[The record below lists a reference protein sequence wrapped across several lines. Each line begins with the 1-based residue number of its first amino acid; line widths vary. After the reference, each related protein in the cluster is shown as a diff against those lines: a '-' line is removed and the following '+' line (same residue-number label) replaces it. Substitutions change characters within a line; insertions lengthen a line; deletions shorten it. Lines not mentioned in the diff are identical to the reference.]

1 MFERREAAMAM
12 EDGQGAGWPARS
24 HDEVRALLTAPGSAF
39 EMETVTIRGVPTR
52 TWKHAPPTLR
62 ALLEASRGHGER
74 LMTIHEDE
82 RVSYAAHAR
91 AVAALAAEL
100 VSRGVRAGDRV
111 AIAMRNLPEYPV
123 ALFAITALGA
133 IAVPLNAWWSG
144 EEMRYA
150 LDDSG
155 ARMLIVDAERH
166 ERLIPLYGLLRH
178 LGDVLVTRATGT
190 LGRPATALEALIGP
204 PAQWGSLPERPLPP
218 VALAPDDPAVIFY
231 TSGTTGRPKGA
242 LGTHRNLTTNIMS
255 SAYAA
260 ARNALRRG
268 EAPPPSTPRVLLT
281 VIPLFHVTACSAA
294 LMGAVASGSTSIF
307 MRRWDAVGAMELIE
321 RERVAVTGGVPTIAW
336 QLLDHPERARFDL
349 SSLESIAYG
358 GAPAAPELAR
368 RLRAEFGVWPQNGW
382 GMTETMATVTS
393 LAAED
398 YLARPES
405 AGLPVAV
412 ADVIITDDDGV
423 PLPVG
428 TAGEV
433 RARGPMVVAGYW
445 NRPEATAET
454 FVEGWVRT
462 GDVGRLDAE
471 GFLYILD
478 RAKDVVIRGGENI
491 YSIEVE
497 NVLQAHPAVSEC
509 AVIGTPHRVLG
520 EEPVAVVR
528 LIPGVAA
535 GETELQCWVRE
546 RLAAFKVPAAIRFT
560 AEPLPRNANGKILK
574 RELKGLFRER
584 FAA

>member
-1 MFERREAAMAM
+1 MTMG
-12 EDGQGAGWPARS
+12 DGQGAGWPARS
-24 HDEVRALLTAPGSAF
+24 HDEVRALLTAEGGPF

-52 TWKHAPPTLR
+52 TWKNAPPTLR
-62 ALLEASRGHGER
+62 ALLEASRAHGER
-74 LMTIHEDE
+74 LMAIHEEE

-100 VSRGVRAGDRV
+100 TVRGVRAGDRV
-111 AIAMRNLPEYPV
+111 AIAMRNLPEYSV

-144 EEMRYA
+144 EELRYA

-166 ERLIPLYGLLRH
+166 ERLLPLYGLFRDLR
-178 LGDVLVTRATGT
+178 DVLVTRAAGT
-190 LGRPATALEALIGP
+190 LVRPAVALEALIGP
-204 PAQWGSLPERPLPP
+204 PARWGALPERSLPP
-218 VALAPDDPAVIFY
+218 VALAPDDPAAIFY

-260 ARNALRRG
+260 ARTALRRG
-268 EAPPPSTPRVLLT
+268 EAPPPSVPRVVLT

-294 LMGAVASGSTSIF
+294 LMGAVASGSTSVF
-307 MRRWDAVGAMELIE
+307 MRRWDAVRAMELIE

-336 QLLDHPERARFDL
+336 QLLDHPERGRFDL
-349 SSLESIAYG
+349 SSLETIAYG

-393 LAAED
+393 LATED

-412 ADVIITDDDGV
+412 ADVIVTDSDGA
-423 PLPVG
+423 PLPPGAV
-428 TAGEV
+428 GEV

-462 GDVGRLDAE
+462 GDVGRLDE
-471 GFLYILD
+471 DGFLYILD

-509 AVIGTPHRVLG
+509 AVIGAPHRVLG

-528 LIPGVAA
+528 LIA
-535 GETELQCWVRE
+535 GGRGATEAELQCWVRE
-546 RLAAFKVPAAIRFT
+546 RLAAFKVPVVIRFT

>member
-1 MFERREAAMAM
+1 MGI
-12 EDGQGAGWPARS
+12 EDRQGAGWPARS
-24 HDEVRALLTAPGSAF
+24 HDEVRALLTAPGGLF

-52 TWKHAPPTLR
+52 TWKNAPPTLR
-62 ALLEASRGHGER
+62 ALLDASRAHDER

-91 AVAALAAEL
+91 AVATLAAEL
-100 VSRGVRAGDRV
+100 AARGVRAGDRV
-111 AIAMRNLPEYPV
+111 AIAMRNLPEYPA
-123 ALFAITALGA
+123 ALFAITALSA

-144 EEMRYA
+144 EELRYA

-155 ARMLIVDAERH
+155 AQTLIVDAERH

-178 LGDVLVTRATGT
+178 LRDVLVARAAGT
-190 LGRPATALEALIGP
+190 LARPAVALESLIGA
-204 PAQWGSLPERPLPP
+204 PARWGSLPERRLPEA
-218 VALAPDDPAVIFY
+218 VLAPDDAAVIFY

-260 ARNALRRG
+260 ARTALRRG
-268 EAPPPSTPRVLLT
+268 EAPPPSTPRVMLT
-281 VIPLFHVTACSAA
+281 AIPLFHVTACSAA
-294 LMGAVASGSTSIF
+294 LMGAVASGSTLIF
-307 MRRWDAVGAMELIE
+307 MRRWDPVGAMELIQ

-336 QLLDHPERARFDL
+336 QLLGHPERGRFDL

-368 RLRAEFGVWPQNGW
+368 RLHEELGVWPQNGW

-412 ADVIITDDDGV
+412 ADVIVTDEGGA
-423 PLPVG
+423 PLPPGAV
-428 TAGEV
+428 GEV

-445 NRPEATAET
+445 KRPDATAET
-454 FVEGWVRT
+454 FVQGWVRT
-462 GDVGRLDAE
+462 GDLGRLDDD

-509 AVIGTPHRVLG
+509 AVIGAPHRVLG
-520 EEPVAVVR
+520 EEAVAVVR
-528 LIPGVAA
+528 PVAGCHVEEA
-535 GETELQCWVRE
+535 ELQQWVRE
-546 RLAAFKVPAAIRFT
+546 RLAAFKVPAAVRFT
-560 AEPLPRNANGKILK
+560 AEPLPRNENGKILK

>member
-1 MFERREAAMAM
+1 MAM
-12 EDGQGAGWPARS
+12 GHGQETGWPARS

-39 EMETVTIRGVPTR
+39 EIETVTIRGVPTR
-52 TWKHAPPTLR
+52 TWKNAPPTLR
-62 ALLEASRGHGER
+62 ALLEVSRAHGER
-74 LMTIHEDE
+74 LMTIYEDE

-91 AVAALAAEL
+91 AVAALAAVLAEK
-100 VSRGVRAGDRV
+100 GVRAGDRV
-111 AIAMRNLPEYPV
+111 AIAMRNLPEYPA
-123 ALFAITALGA
+123 ALFAVTALGA
-133 IAVPLNAWWSG
+133 VAVPLNAWWSG
-144 EEMRYA
+144 EELRYA
-150 LDDSG
+150 LDDSA
-155 ARMLIVDAERH
+155 ARLLIVDAERH
-166 ERLIPLYGLLRH
+166 ELLLPLYGLLRH
-178 LGDVLVTRATGT
+178 LGDVLVTRASGT
-190 LGRPATALEALIGP
+190 LARPAVALEALIGAP
-204 PAQWGSLPERPLPP
+204 MRWEALPERPLPDTP
-218 VALAPDDPAVIFY
+218 LGPDDPAAIFY

-260 ARNALRRG
+260 ARTALRRG
-268 EAPPPSTPRVLLT
+268 ELPPPTTPRVVLT

-294 LMGAVASGSTSIF
+294 LMGAVASGSTTIY
-307 MRRWDAVGAMELIE
+307 MRRWDAVRAMELVE
-321 RERVAVTGGVPTIAW
+321 RERVTVTGGVPTIAW

-412 ADVIITDDDGV
+412 ADVIVTDGEGA
-423 PLPVG
+423 PLPPGAV
-428 TAGEV
+428 GEV

-445 NRPEATAET
+445 NRPEASAET

-462 GDVGRLDAE
+462 GDVGRLDE
-471 GFLYILD
+471 DGFLYILD

-491 YSIEVE
+491 YSIEIE
-497 NVLQAHPAVSEC
+497 NVLEAHPAVSEC
-509 AVIGTPHRVLG
+509 AVLGAPHRVLG
-520 EEPVAVVR
+520 EEAVAVVR
-528 LIPGVAA
+528 LTPA
-535 GETELQCWVRE
+535 GSVDEAELQHWVRA
-546 RLAAFKVPAAIRFT
+546 RLAAFKVPAEIRFT